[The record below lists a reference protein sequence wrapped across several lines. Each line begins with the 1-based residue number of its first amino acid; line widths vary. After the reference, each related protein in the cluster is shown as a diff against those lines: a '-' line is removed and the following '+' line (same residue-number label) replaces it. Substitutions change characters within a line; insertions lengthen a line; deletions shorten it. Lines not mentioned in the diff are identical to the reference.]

1 MPDDV
6 KYLRYL
12 GDSVYASV
20 TNGMIKLYTDNGV
33 EPPQN
38 NIIWFEVETV
48 DSFLEWLADMRAK
61 MIAEREIRDA

>member
-20 TNGMIKLYTDNGV
+20 TNGMIKLYPDDGIRETNT
-33 EPPQN
+33 
-38 NIIWFEVETV
+38 IWFEVETL
-48 DSFLEWLADMRAK
+48 DSFLEWLADMRAN
-61 MIAEREIRDA
+61 MIAERETRDA

>member
-12 GDSVYASV
+12 GDNVYASV
-20 TNGMIKLYTDNGV
+20 TNGMIKLYTDNGI
-33 EPPQN
+33 EPPE
-38 NIIWFEVETV
+38 NIIWFEVDTL

-61 MIAEREIRDA
+61 MIAERKTRDA

>member
-20 TNGMIKLYTDNGV
+20 TNGMIKLYTDNGI
-33 EPPQN
+33 EPPE
-38 NIIWFEVETV
+38 NIIWFEVDTL

-61 MIAEREIRDA
+61 MIAERKTRDA